1 MAPPRPGFDSR
12 VEQISGPWGK
22 KIPSSV
28 FISKAWFEVR
38 PNSQGDGPRVR
49 VGQGFGV
56 FLACSEKVT
65 MKKASNVRLNILYRD
80 QKDIMKILDSKMI
93 FFLDL
98 IKSQ

>member
-1 MAPPRPGFDSR
+1 M
-12 VEQISGPWGK
+12 QGK
-22 KIPSSV
+22 KSPRLFSYPKHGLRSGLTH
-28 FISKAWFEVR
+28 KAT
-38 PNSQGDGPRVR
+38 GPRVR

-93 FFLDL
+93 FFLRL
-98 IKSQ
+98 N